1 MKSSTLNVTL
11 AAAPAAAG
19 QARRILAQACHEA
32 ALPDTLCE
40 DAVLLVSELVTNV
53 VVHGGPQARV
63 SVTTDDGGVRVDVS
77 DDGRAIPRMPPHDP
91 LAERGRGLQL
101 LDACATCWGVH
112 EDQPGKTVWFELH
125 TSQPGNLH
133 LVR

>member
-19 QARRILAQACHEA
+19 QARRLLAQACHEA
-32 ALPDTLCE
+32 ALPAALCD

-53 VVHGGPQARV
+53 VTHGGPQARV
-63 SVTTDDGGVRVDVS
+63 VVTADSGGVRVDVS
-77 DDGRAIPRMPPHDP
+77 DDGRAIPRLPPHDP
-91 LAERGRGLQL
+91 LAESGRGLQI
-101 LDACATCWGVH
+101 LDACASCWGVH
-112 EDQPGKTVWFELH
+112 EDHSGKTVWFELH
-125 TSQPGNLH
+125 TLQQPGLR